1 MTNTDDP
8 NDDLYGICGDCEMD
22 CSYCSKGITY
32 DDCIHYE
39 EDVYLCIKCGEGK
52 ENICIECYRRPCL
65 CSSAEEEEEPRT
77 VDLYKHPKRTVE
89 LICRSCGMHDY
100 YENIA
105 DDPNDDEYGTCG
117 ECDEQKLRMM
127 WEREME
133 GRKEKLEL
141 LSGMRTINEAAMIKY
156 ELNQLT
162 FEEWYEKFVY

>member
-65 CSSAEEEEEPRT
+65 CSDAEEEE
-77 VDLYKHPKRTVE
+77 
-89 LICRSCGMHDY
+89 
-100 YENIA
+100 
-105 DDPNDDEYGTCG
+105 
-117 ECDEQKLRMM
+117 
-127 WEREME
+127 
-133 GRKEKLEL
+133 
-141 LSGMRTINEAAMIKY
+141 
-156 ELNQLT
+156 
-162 FEEWYEKFVY
+162 